1 VETTN
6 RPPGAGQCDTL
17 VVRLFGSFQ
26 VCVGA
31 RSIHEP
37 VWGRRDAC
45 RLVKLLAAS
54 PQHRL
59 HREQVI
65 DRLWPDRPA
74 RSALTAFR
82 SALHY
87 ARRTLEPDL
96 ARHSRSAYL
105 DLTAD
110 GWLSLCPAAPLWV
123 DADAFEA
130 AANAALQQPS
140 LATCRAALDLYKFT
154 PAELLVIYDDVA
166 LPMGTLRLR
175 PSGSAGGHNGLRS
188 LESHLGTRDYP
199 RLRIGIDP
207 KPERMDLA
215 DYVLGKFSPDQQTKL
230 PAVLDGC
237 IEAIEL
243 IRREGFDKAM
253 SLVNAKNFG

>member
-1 VETTN
+1 MGPILFVGLGNPGPQYAQTRHNAGWMAVE
-6 RPPGAGQCDTL
+6 
-17 VVRLFGSFQ
+17 
-26 VCVGA
+26 
-31 RSIHEP
+31 
-37 VWGRRDAC
+37 
-45 RLVKLLAAS
+45 LLAS
-54 PQHRL
+54 RWGLTWSDKKRL
-59 HREQVI
+59 SGTVAEGMVPGGRAVLLKPTTYMN
-65 DRLWPDRPA
+65 DSG
-74 RSALTAFR
+74 RS
-82 SALHY
+82 
-87 ARRTLEPDL
+87 
-96 ARHSRSAYL
+96 
-105 DLTAD
+105 
-110 GWLSLCPAAPLWV
+110 V
-123 DADAFEA
+123 
-130 AANAALQQPS
+130 
-140 LATCRAALDLYKFT
+140 RAALDLYKFT